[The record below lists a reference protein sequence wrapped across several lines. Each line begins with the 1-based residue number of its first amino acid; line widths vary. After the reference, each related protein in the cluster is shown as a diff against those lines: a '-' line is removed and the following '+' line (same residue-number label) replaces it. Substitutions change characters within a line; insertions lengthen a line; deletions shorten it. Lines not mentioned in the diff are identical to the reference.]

1 MRLTPV
7 AQWADSG
14 FDTIDLLHVIAQ
26 KLQFSSEF
34 QSNFCCEM
42 QKVLLFYYF
51 ASNIFALR
59 NFPV

>member
-26 KLQFSSEF
+26 KLQFLV
-34 QSNFCCEM
+34 NFRVIFVAILVFL
-42 QKVLLFYYF
+42 VLPDFSKTKTLWE
-51 ASNIFALR
+51 
-59 NFPV
+59 V